1 VNHFLESVMRGMRGA
16 VIVVNP
22 ELHVIAWNRLSDELW
37 GLRAEEVRSKN
48 VFGLE
53 IGLPIEQLRR
63 PIRACLTGESDLTDV
78 MVTATDRRGK
88 VLQCKVTCTPLMGRS
103 QVQGVI
109 MMIDEIPAPS
119 ESETIN

>member
-22 ELHVIAWNRLSDELW
+22 ELHVIAWNHRSEDLW
-37 GLRAEEVRSKN
+37 GLRAEEVRNKN
-48 VFGLE
+48 VFGLD

-78 MVTATDRRGK
+78 MVTATNRRGK
-88 VLQCKVTCTPLMGRS
+88 ALQCKVTCTPLMGRT

-109 MMIDEIPAPS
+109 MTIDEVPAA
-119 ESETIN
+119 SETTLN